1 MSEVEP
7 VFDLEID
14 TGKFDT
20 VRRKLSLDKNKD
32 LSSAEVIT
40 ILIDN
45 AYKNAI
51 PKKRNR
57 VGVTVVK
64 QAVEQGLS
72 VSQICEKYD
81 ISMSTVFRLKKLAK
95 QAK

>member
-1 MSEVEP
+1 MTETEP
-7 VFDLEID
+7 AFDFEID
-14 TGKFDT
+14 TEKFDT
-20 VRRKLSLDKNKD
+20 IRRKYSLDKNKD
-32 LSSAEVIT
+32 LSNGEVID

-57 VGVTVVK
+57 VGVDVVK
-64 QAVEQGLS
+64 QAVNDGLS

-81 ISMSTVFRLKKLAK
+81 ISMSTVFRLKKLSKAL
-95 QAK
+95 

>member
-1 MSEVEP
+1 MTELEP
-7 VFDLEID
+7 EFDLHID
-14 TGKFDT
+14 TEKFDT
-20 VRRKLSLDKNKD
+20 IRRKFSLDKNKD
-32 LSSAEVIT
+32 LSNGEVIN

-57 VGVTVVK
+57 VGVDVVK
-64 QAVEQGLS
+64 QAVNDGLS

-81 ISMSTVFRLKKLAK
+81 ISMSTVFRLKKIARTK
-95 QAK
+95 

>member
-1 MSEVEP
+1 MTETEP
-7 VFDLEID
+7 AFDFEID
-14 TGKFDT
+14 TEKFDT
-20 VRRKLSLDKNKD
+20 IRRKYSLDKNKD
-32 LSSAEVIT
+32 LSNGEVID

-57 VGVTVVK
+57 IGVDVVK
-64 QAVEQGLS
+64 QAVNEGLS

-81 ISMSTVFRLKKLAK
+81 ISMSTVFRLKKIARTK
-95 QAK
+95 

>member
-1 MSEVEP
+1 MSELEP

-14 TGKFDT
+14 TDKFDT
-20 VRRKLSLDKNKD
+20 IRRKYSLDKNKD
-32 LSSAEVIT
+32 LSNGEVIS

-57 VGVTVVK
+57 VGVNVVK
-64 QAVEQGLS
+64 QAVDEGLS

-81 ISMSTVFRLKKLAK
+81 ISMSTVFRLKKLARTK
-95 QAK
+95 

>member
-1 MSEVEP
+1 MSELEP

-14 TGKFDT
+14 TDKFDT
-20 VRRKLSLDKNKD
+20 IRRKYSLDKNKD
-32 LSSAEVIT
+32 LSNGEVIS

-57 VGVTVVK
+57 VGVDVVK
-64 QAVEQGLS
+64 QAVNDGLS

-81 ISMSTVFRLKKLAK
+81 ISMSTVFRLKKLSRTK
-95 QAK
+95 

>member
-1 MSEVEP
+1 MSELEP

-14 TGKFDT
+14 TDKFDT
-20 VRRKLSLDKNKD
+20 IRRKYSLDKNKD
-32 LSSAEVIT
+32 LSNGEVIS

-57 VGVTVVK
+57 VGVDVVK
-64 QAVEQGLS
+64 QAVNDGLS

-81 ISMSTVFRLKKLAK
+81 ISMSTVFRLKKLARNK
-95 QAK
+95 

>member
-1 MSEVEP
+1 MTELEP
-7 VFDLEID
+7 EFDLHID
-14 TGKFDT
+14 TEQFDT
-20 VRRKLSLDKNKD
+20 IRRKLSLDKNKD
-32 LSSAEVIT
+32 LSGAEVIN

-57 VGVTVVK
+57 VGVNVVK
-64 QAVEQGLS
+64 QAVNEGLS

-81 ISMSTVFRLKKLAK
+81 ISMSTVFRLKKLSKAL
-95 QAK
+95 

>member
-1 MSEVEP
+1 MTEDSA
-7 VFDLEID
+7 FDLEID
-14 TGKFDT
+14 TEKFDT
-20 VRRKLSLDKNKD
+20 IRSKYSLDKNKD
-32 LSSAEVIT
+32 LSNGEVIN

-57 VGVTVVK
+57 VGVDVVK
-64 QAVEQGLS
+64 QAVNDGLS

-81 ISMSTVFRLKKLAK
+81 ISMSTVFRLKKLSRTK
-95 QAK
+95 

>member
-1 MSEVEP
+1 MSELEP

-14 TGKFDT
+14 TDKFDT
-20 VRRKLSLDKNKD
+20 IRRKFSLDKNKD
-32 LSSAEVIT
+32 LSNGEVIS

-57 VGVTVVK
+57 VGVNVVK
-64 QAVEQGLS
+64 QAVDEGLS

-81 ISMSTVFRLKKLAK
+81 ISMSTVFRLKKLARNK
-95 QAK
+95 